1 MSRWLIPVVLS
12 ALLSGCAAWA
22 LVEAERQS
30 VAGHYTV
37 APQRTWSRLRQGNV
51 ELWTVDGPALQAIR
65 FFDGLA
71 DGDELFPSPAA
82 EKLPAYSSSM
92 TPTEIE
98 EFVVHSAQRAG
109 AANVDASNLRPW
121 RFGNRE
127 GFRFDLAFLDAG
139 GLEINGL
146 VAGVVDDGKL
156 YLIMYT
162 GARAHYYPRFVEQV
176 ERVLSSIQIQA

>member
-12 ALLSGCAAWA
+12 MLLSGCAAWT
-22 LVEAERQS
+22 LVEGERRS

-37 APQRTWSRLRQGNV
+37 APQISWSRLRQGNV
-51 ELWTVDGPALQAIR
+51 EVWTVDGPALQAIR

-109 AANVDASNLRPW
+109 AARVDASNLRPW
-121 RFGNRE
+121 RFGGRD
-127 GFRFDLAFLDAG
+127 GFRFDLAFVDAG
-139 GLEINGL
+139 GLEMNGL
-146 VAGVVDDGKL
+146 VAGVVDGGKL
-156 YLIMYT
+156 YLIVYS
-162 GARAHYYPRFVEQV
+162 GARAHYYPKYVQQV
-176 ERVLSSIQIQA
+176 ERVLGSIEIKA